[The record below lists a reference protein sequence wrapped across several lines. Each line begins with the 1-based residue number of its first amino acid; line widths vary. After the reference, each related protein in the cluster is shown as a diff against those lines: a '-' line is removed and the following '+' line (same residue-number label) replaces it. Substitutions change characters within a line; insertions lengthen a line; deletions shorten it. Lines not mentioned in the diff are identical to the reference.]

1 MIIIVFTSSGYRY
14 SCTRQAP
21 NKGLVNLPGDRLAK
35 LKSWVT
41 LPGDQLRAYTGPTTV
56 QARLNTSSSQRSNP
70 PQPPT
75 LSQLTGS
82 GHAFP
87 ESRVSSAFCLPP
99 SQTLLNEMLPSTL
112 GSSSSSL
119 AGETSTQA
127 TPVVQHNFF
136 KLKNPSQDSSP
147 FPPGYIMKKAMVI
160 RKTGVMGLGELG
172 DFSQAGRANLPEVCL
187 FIFELLFVP
196 TIHFS
201 DQYRISPQSSSIFL
215 LHRGSGQSCCN
226 PFTSL

>member
-70 PQPPT
+70 PQSPT

-87 ESRVSSAFCLPP
+87 ESRVSSPFCLPP

-112 GSSSSSL
+112 GSSSSSSL
-119 AGETSTQA
+119 AEETSTQA
-127 TPVVQHNFF
+127 ATPVAQNNFF

-147 FPPGYIMKKAMVI
+147 FPPGYIMKKAIVI
-160 RKTGVMGLGELG
+160 RETGVMGLGELG
-172 DFSQAGRANLPEVCL
+172 DYSEAGRANLPEVCL
-187 FIFELLFVP
+187 LSYL
-196 TIHFS
+196 
-201 DQYRISPQSSSIFL
+201 
-215 LHRGSGQSCCN
+215 
-226 PFTSL
+226 